1 MRAEVVATPVLE
13 RLAAGEARGRVH
25 AVSPDAAYLDLD
37 SGFVVAITARGVPLM
52 PNGVAV
58 DRLAVADGVARAAP
72 GRIEAGA
79 EAVAWDPARP
89 PRWEPALRPVAAGD
103 RDALARR
110 ADAIHGAVGDGVAVT
125 ARGRG
130 REGARHLRDA
140 LAGRDAAAA
149 ARAAERLLGL
159 GGGLTP
165 EGDDVLCAAAR
176 IAAALGDAV
185 GFAAPER
192 DRCLAA
198 LVPAGVRERTTPLS
212 ATLLE
217 LA

>member
-79 EAVAWDPARP
+79 EAIAWDPARP

-110 ADAIHGAVGDGVAVT
+110 A
-125 ARGRG
+125 RGRSG
-130 REGARHLRDA
+130 GPRRARHAGSRPSA
-140 LAGRDAAAA
+140 RSPLATATRWRGGPTRYTGR
-149 ARAAERLLGL
+149 
-159 GGGLTP
+159 
-165 EGDDVLCAAAR
+165 
-176 IAAALGDAV
+176 
-185 GFAAPER
+185 
-192 DRCLAA
+192 
-198 LVPAGVRERTTPLS
+198 S
-212 ATLLE
+212 AT
-217 LA
+217 ASR